1 MRARLPHPSG
11 PYGDHLQYST
21 GTGQC
26 TPEPQLH
33 NSAWQPN
40 RICSYSF
47 KYFTLQRDV
56 SQRKNMPKIIKNTK
70 YLIPLLADQE
80 NLIHQKI
87 CLAMFA
93 VNSRPLNPAEHQM
106 FWQPF
111 FCDLHGNY
119 IPLYK
124 HKNTS
129 STMCCVM
136 AGQSHQCMGMNLK
149 ASLNEVNMN
158 CK

>member
-1 MRARLPHPSG
+1 MRARSPHPSG

-21 GTGQC
+21 GQGRPHLNPRTQQ
-26 TPEPQLH
+26 TKPSVEAKI
-33 NSAWQPN
+33 S
-40 RICSYSF
+40 SYSF
-47 KYFTLQRDV
+47 NYFTLQHDL
-56 SQRKNMPKIIKNTK
+56 SQCETCQTIAKNIK
-70 YLIPLLADQE
+70 YLIPLLQISKSDQKMG
-80 NLIHQKI
+80 LSV
-87 CLAMFA
+87 FA
-93 VNSRPLNPAEHQM
+93 ANSRPLNPAEHQM

-136 AGQSHQCMGMNLK
+136 AGQSHQCMGMNSK
-149 ASLNEVNMN
+149 ASLNEFNMN